1 MSNGLPMFSIPL
13 ASCSSFCSRSVV
25 MSPEDSMLFTK
36 MTRGLCAL
44 SMWQLHWITIS
55 TRVLILP
62 PLVSTPLQVNH
73 LWKAFVG
80 EGEDLRSGSLSA
92 ITCCGLCNTGGT
104 RDTSAG
110 RRVHGLSTYDMHPCK
125 EPLLLYCGTT
135 FTGFPP
141 RPIILLCLS
150 YCDSCPQLH
159 VNEPLTIPCP
169 KSPYPWSRHFD
180 SFSSKPFCGWWYF
193 LELGIWVCLLCLFY
207 FVVIL
212 WGGGVEQ
219 TQWGRGTCG
228 LAIVW
233 GIRGQSVEVAASF
246 HL

>member
-1 MSNGLPMFSIPL
+1 MSNGLPMILILL
-13 ASCSSFCSRSVV
+13 ASCSFCSRFVV

-36 MTRGLCAL
+36 MTGGPCAL

-92 ITCCGLCNTGGT
+92 ITCCGLCYTGGT

-110 RRVHGLSTYDMHPCK
+110 RRIHGLSTYDVHPCK

-141 RPIILLCLS
+141 RPVILLCSS

-159 VNEPLTIPCP
+159 VSEPLTIPCL
-169 KSPYPWSRHFD
+169 KSPHPWSRRFD
-180 SFSSKPFCGWWYF
+180 SFCSKPFVDDGVF
-193 LELGIWVCLLCLFY
+193 VNLAFEFVY
-207 FVVIL
+207 FVCFIL
-212 WGGGVEQ
+212 LSSCEGGGVEW

-233 GIRGQSVEVAASF
+233 GIRGQSVELAASF